1 MALARG
7 CWVEHSVPMPKW
19 VWGLILI
26 LILVTWIIPSP
37 ASAGAAVG
45 DAIDALITFFRS
57 VGTAA
62 ST

>member
-1 MALARG
+1 
-7 CWVEHSVPMPKW
+7 MPKW
-19 VWGLILI
+19 VWGLII
-26 LILVTWIIPSP
+26 ILVLIVWIIPSP

>member
-1 MALARG
+1 MPRWL
-7 CWVEHSVPMPKW
+7 WV
-19 VWGLILI
+19 LILI
-26 LILVTWIIPSP
+26 LILVVWIIPSP